1 MPRMIHSLLCNVSRR
16 YRVSHCQHIDELP
29 KRIQRRI
36 FAECEEMDPRSWN
49 STEEMM
55 RDLLAEIDEEERE
68 EQREKY
74 RKVAVFA

>member
-1 MPRMIHSLLCNVSRR
+1 MPKLVHKFLCNVSSR
-16 YRVSHCQHIDELP
+16 YRVTHCQHVDELP

-36 FAECEEMDPRSWN
+36 FAECAEMDPRSWPD
-49 STEEMM
+49 SESFM

-68 EQREKY
+68 EQKEKY

>member
-55 RDLLAEIDEEERE
+55 HDLLAEIDEEERE
-68 EQREKY
+68 EQKEKY

>member
-1 MPRMIHSLLCNVSRR
+1 MPKLVHRFLCNVSSR
-16 YRVSHCQHIDELP
+16 YRVTHCQHIDELP

-49 STEEMM
+49 SSEEMM
-55 RDLLAEIDEEERE
+55 RDLLAEIDAEEAA
-68 EQREKY
+68 EKESSF